1 MRPYTDQE
9 WESLPHIVMT
19 SDVDWDP
26 ALLDGEFPLTGQE
39 PHLDTSTYHNG
50 TQFDIHGAY
59 TKGTLV
65 ASARRVHGDEDAAL
79 IIAPEP
85 THVAMAPEFL
95 VLDDGMD
102 DSDKHPRSLL
112 PPPEPPP
119 TVDTALTF
127 TNVSPHLT
135 PASLEPEQLRKF
147 FAFLPTEVVAR
158 TLAATTQYARVP
170 VHDVMRR
177 FYRSPYPALNVARRN
192 KDLLTNVVYSDTPAI
207 DDGSTS
213 ASVYSGRRS
222 HVLDV
227 FGMKTDKQFVTTLE
241 DVIRER
247 GAPSRLLSDHA
258 LTIRSQRVV
267 DILRALYIGAW
278 TSEPHRQ
285 NQNTMERRYQT
296 LKRITNLELQ
306 RDMTKSAYDGKTP
319 NQSFSGKILSWESN
333 GRRWNYP
340 GSSRFCPPFVNLCQP
355 GVEMS
360 LRGHTIA
367 TSN

>member
-50 TQFDIHGAY
+50 TPFDIHGDY

-65 ASARRVHGDEDAAL
+65 ASARRVHDDEAAAL
-79 IIAPEP
+79 TTEPET
-85 THVAMAPEFL
+85 THVAVVPDFP
-95 VLDDGMD
+95 VPDDDMD
-102 DSDKHPRSLL
+102 TSSIKHPPSML

-119 TVDTALTF
+119 IGDAALTF

-177 FYRSPYPALNVARRN
+177 FY
-192 KDLLTNVVYSDTPAI
+192 
-207 DDGSTS
+207 
-213 ASVYSGRRS
+213 
-222 HVLDV
+222 
-227 FGMKTDKQFVTTLE
+227 
-241 DVIRER
+241 
-247 GAPSRLLSDHA
+247 
-258 LTIRSQRVV
+258 
-267 DILRALYIGAW
+267 
-278 TSEPHRQ
+278 
-285 NQNTMERRYQT
+285 
-296 LKRITNLELQ
+296 
-306 RDMTKSAYDGKTP
+306 
-319 NQSFSGKILSWESN
+319 
-333 GRRWNYP
+333 
-340 GSSRFCPPFVNLCQP
+340 
-355 GVEMS
+355 
-360 LRGHTIA
+360 
-367 TSN
+367 